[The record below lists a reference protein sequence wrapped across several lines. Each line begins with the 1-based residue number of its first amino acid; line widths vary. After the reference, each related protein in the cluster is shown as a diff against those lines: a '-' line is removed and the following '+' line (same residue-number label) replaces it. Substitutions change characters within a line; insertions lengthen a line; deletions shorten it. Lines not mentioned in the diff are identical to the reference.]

1 MTNQSNSSAV
11 SVRDL
16 SFAYGE
22 RKALDSVQLE
32 VPVGEVRGVLG
43 PNGSGKSTLFRI
55 LATILPAPMGT
66 VSVLGHDVAG
76 RSPELLSSIGVVFQS
91 AALDRKLT
99 VRENL
104 RYGGRMFGLRGSEL
118 DQRIDEM
125 LERTNLGDRAATM
138 VEELSGGLRRR
149 AEIAKGL
156 LHRPKLLL
164 LDEPSTGLDPGARRD
179 LWSFVRS
186 IDDVTVVF
194 TTHLMDEADAADR
207 LTLFDEG
214 RVVAEGTPDELR
226 ARIGGDVLEIE
237 ADDHDAVRERVR
249 GAFDLEL
256 VAHGAVLRA
265 ETSNAPEQIGRM
277 LTLLGDSVR
286 SIRVGRPSLEDVFLH
301 ETGHRLDVVD
311 PEADTGSKRSRRKKR
326 KQKKE
331 EN

>member
-66 VSVLGHDVAG
+66 VSVLGHDVAD

-326 KQKKE
+326 KQKKG